1 MQGIQVTW
9 VATVTQHAGKGVVL
23 AMAPDPEGG
32 GWLLLVVDDK
42 GELHNVDHSIATVTL
57 TRLAR

>member
-1 MQGIQVTW
+1 VTW